1 MSYRAVDVNVHP
13 NKLEV
18 RFINEKPIFDA
29 VYHGV
34 QTALNQGDKPIVMD
48 VKKVVSHHPFY
59 VSPEK
64 PEQMQL
70 KTTSSKPIQETNIA
84 QPIQQTAPKQEEAV
98 PDLPK
103 SFFRTAVQRSFK

>member
-1 MSYRAVDVNVHP
+1 
-13 NKLEV
+13 
-18 RFINEKPIFDA
+18 
-29 VYHGV
+29 
-34 QTALNQGDKPIVMD
+34 MD

-64 PEQMQL
+64 SEQNAA

-98 PDLPK
+98 SYPDLPK